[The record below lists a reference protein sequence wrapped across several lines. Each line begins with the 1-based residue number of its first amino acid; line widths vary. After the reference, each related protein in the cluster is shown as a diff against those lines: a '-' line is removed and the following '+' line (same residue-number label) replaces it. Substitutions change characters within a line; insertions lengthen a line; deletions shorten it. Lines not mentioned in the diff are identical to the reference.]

1 MWKLSYFFVDIER
14 NERRNKK
21 KNEISQ
27 FLTRK
32 MVVEST
38 KRECSEKKH
47 S

>member
-14 NERRNKK
+14 NEGRNKK
-21 KNEISQ
+21 KDEISQ
-27 FLTRK
+27 FLTRNE
-32 MVVEST
+32 VVEST

>member
-14 NERRNKK
+14 NEGRNRKK
-21 KNEISQ
+21 TKQASFSHE
-27 FLTRK
+27 

>member
-14 NERRNKK
+14 NEGRNKK
-21 KNEISQ
+21 KDEISQ
-27 FLTRK
+27 FLTRNGL
-32 MVVEST
+32 EST